1 MAYFP
6 FHEEPAGHSPNRELD
21 SCLMQP
27 DHRSSKATK
36 PGHGNKR
43 SVLAHHSLSIVSVA
57 ILILWTVLYAVSN
70 PKTHWGSFFGNAI
83 ADWSG
88 VVVTVV
94 ATKYLYERGSAES
107 RKPPKSL
114 QASAWHKVT
123 DHSLTLFLLVTG
135 LCWVDVYMHAD
146 PESKWGQVVGN
157 VLSEWT
163 QILALVLMTKRLIET
178 HSRESHK

>member
-1 MAYFP
+1 
-6 FHEEPAGHSPNRELD
+6 
-21 SCLMQP
+21 MQP
-27 DHRSSKATK
+27 DNRSSKATK

-43 SVLAHHSLSIVSVA
+43 SVLAHHSLSIVCIA

-107 RKPPKSL
+107 RPPRKSSRPL
-114 QASAWHKVT
+114 R
-123 DHSLTLFLLVTG
+123 G
-135 LCWVDVYMHAD
+135 
-146 PESKWGQVVGN
+146 
-157 VLSEWT
+157 
-163 QILALVLMTKRLIET
+163 KR
-178 HSRESHK
+178 

>member
-1 MAYFP
+1 M
-6 FHEEPAGHSPNRELD
+6 HSDAP
-21 SCLMQP
+21 
-27 DHRSSKATK
+27 KAKLTEASPRK
-36 PGHGNKR
+36 KGG
-43 SVLAHHSLSIVSVA
+43 VLAHHSLSIVSVGV
-57 ILILWTVLYAVSN
+57 LILWTVLYAVSN

-88 VVVTVV
+88 VVVTVL
-94 ATKYLYERGSAES
+94 ATKYLYERGSTES

-114 QASAWHKVT
+114 KASAWEKIT
-123 DHSLTLFLLVTG
+123 EHSLTLFLVVTG
-135 LCWVDVYMHAD
+135 LCWVGVYIHAD

-178 HSRESHK
+178 HSKESH